1 MTEALRQEAYGHLTG
16 SVPVNFEVQDCDDL
30 VEVIRVLLQAVR
42 RGGLLRITVE
52 EVV

>member
-1 MTEALRQEAYGHLTG
+1 MNEAIRQEAYAHLTG
-16 SVPVNFEVQDCDDL
+16 SVPMSFEVRDCDDL